1 LGKNKVHTIIN
12 LQKLKGVCNASPSGE
27 KMRRFKH
34 LSNKE
39 LVKVINERYANGLN
53 DDDYVKELF
62 RRRDKQGFKVVPKWD
77 TYEIIEK

>member
-1 LGKNKVHTIIN
+1 
-12 LQKLKGVCNASPSGE
+12 
-27 KMRRFKH
+27 MRRFKH